1 MQKSVVLPV
10 KIWIFLVVRVCVCV
24 LVFMSFQVRVR
35 EGQRETVVKCF
46 IFLFSVIT
54 HGSKNHISNLFPIFF
69 SPPSHSKTVYN
80 QPVIDCTNEIACYNL
95 G

>member
-46 IFLFSVIT
+46 FFFSVIS
-54 HGSKNHISNLFPIFF
+54 HGSKNHISNLFPI
-69 SPPSHSKTVYN
+69 PPPLS
-80 QPVIDCTNEIACYNL
+80 Q
-95 G
+95 

>member
-46 IFLFSVIT
+46 IFF
-54 HGSKNHISNLFPIFF
+54 IFCHY
-69 SPPSHSKTVYN
+69 PWK
-80 QPVIDCTNEIACYNL
+80 
-95 G
+95 

>member
-10 KIWIFLVVRVCVCV
+10 KIWIFLVVRVCV

-69 SPPSHSKTVYN
+69 PPPSHSKTVYN